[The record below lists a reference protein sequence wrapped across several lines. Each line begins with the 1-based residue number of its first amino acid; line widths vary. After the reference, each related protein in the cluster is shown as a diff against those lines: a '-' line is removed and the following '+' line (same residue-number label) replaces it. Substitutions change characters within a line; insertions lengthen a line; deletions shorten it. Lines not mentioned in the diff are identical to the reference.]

1 MIAVERPALAP
12 PPAEAQEAPEPSG
25 KQPSARARRLRAW
38 AVRVPSGG
46 GRVAIVLTVAL
57 LAGTAGGGALLDGR
71 TAFDVQSRAAAAH
84 QNWAVMRAD
93 GIPDSELAIL
103 EQEWVYSQKV
113 KFLGIGMEFW
123 SPGASSIVDRWQS
136 QPAAIYAA
144 YLLWYPAPAVAV
156 VQGLHDAPGGEPF
169 VQRKASLES

>member
-57 LAGTAGGGALLDGR
+57 LAGTAGGGAFLDGR
-71 TAFDVQSRAAAAH
+71 PPVDVQSRAAAAPP
-84 QNWAVMRAD
+84 NWAVVPA
-93 GIPDSELAIL
+93 GGLTPSELA
-103 EQEWVYSQKV
+103 S
-113 KFLGIGMEFW
+113 
-123 SPGASSIVDRWQS
+123 
-136 QPAAIYAA
+136 
-144 YLLWYPAPAVAV
+144 
-156 VQGLHDAPGGEPF
+156 
-169 VQRKASLES
+169 

>member
-57 LAGTAGGGALLDGR
+57 LAGTAGRGALLDGR
-71 TAFDVQSRAAAAH
+71 TPFDVQSRAAAAPPK
-84 QNWAVMRAD
+84 WA
-93 GIPDSELAIL
+93 
-103 EQEWVYSQKV
+103 
-113 KFLGIGMEFW
+113 
-123 SPGASSIVDRWQS
+123 
-136 QPAAIYAA
+136 
-144 YLLWYPAPAVAV
+144 AV
-156 VQGLHDAPGGEPF
+156 PGGGLPHPQLAAL
-169 VQRKASLES
+169 VAG

>member
-71 TAFDVQSRAAAAH
+71 PAFDVQSRAAAAPH
-84 QNWAVMRAD
+84 NWGGVRAA
-93 GIPDSELAIL
+93 GTPHPALEIP
-103 EQEWVYSQKV
+103 
-113 KFLGIGMEFW
+113 
-123 SPGASSIVDRWQS
+123 
-136 QPAAIYAA
+136 
-144 YLLWYPAPAVAV
+144 
-156 VQGLHDAPGGEPF
+156 VQGWG
-169 VQRKASLES
+169 VS

>member
-57 LAGTAGGGALLDGR
+57 LAGTAGGRALLPSPTPFHGH
-71 TAFDVQSRAAAAH
+71 ARAAAPRP
-84 QNWAVMRAD
+84 QWGGLRA
-93 GIPDSELAIL
+93 GRHPLATPT
-103 EQEWVYSQKV
+103 
-113 KFLGIGMEFW
+113 G
-123 SPGASSIVDRWQS
+123 
-136 QPAAIYAA
+136 
-144 YLLWYPAPAVAV
+144 
-156 VQGLHDAPGGEPF
+156 
-169 VQRKASLES
+169 LESDTVC